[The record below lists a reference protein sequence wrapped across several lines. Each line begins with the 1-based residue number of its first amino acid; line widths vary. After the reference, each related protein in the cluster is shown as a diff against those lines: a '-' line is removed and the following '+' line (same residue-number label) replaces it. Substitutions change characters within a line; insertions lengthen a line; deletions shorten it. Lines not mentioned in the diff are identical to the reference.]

1 MTENVKQLIWDAYTF
16 PVVNKTQIGIDIVRK
31 NVKHRFQN
39 VNEQEV
45 WYVVWLF
52 IIKSKNTTCEDNK
65 LLDDYKKGDLIW
77 LKH

>member
-45 WYVVWLF
+45 
-52 IIKSKNTTCEDNK
+52 
-65 LLDDYKKGDLIW
+65 
-77 LKH
+77 